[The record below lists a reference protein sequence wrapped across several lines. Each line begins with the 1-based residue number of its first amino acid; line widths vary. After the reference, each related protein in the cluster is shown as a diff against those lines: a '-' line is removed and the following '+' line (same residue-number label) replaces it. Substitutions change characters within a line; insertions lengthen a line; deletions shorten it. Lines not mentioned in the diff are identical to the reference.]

1 MAKEDLIPLNQ
12 RTKEE
17 QKEIATMGGIKSGE
31 VRKARKTLKDELL
44 LLLQTNNY
52 QENITLSILDRA
64 TKGDTKAF
72 EVIRDTIG
80 EKPKE
85 EIQVEDITPKWF
97 KKNN

>member
-1 MAKEDLIPLNQ
+1 MAKKDLIPLNQ

>member
-17 QKEIATMGGIKSGE
+17 QKQIATMGGIKSGE

-52 QENITLSILDRA
+52 QENITLSILERA